1 MLTNNI
7 PCLPQKLHHNN
18 NRDQSENVV
27 DELQDLWPSTNNPCI
42 PSGYI
47 CALSDSGSFWT
58 AVQQPKITQM
68 RVKRTASITLKMK
81 SKLPQ

>member
-1 MLTNNI
+1 M
-7 PCLPQKLHHNN
+7 
-18 NRDQSENVV
+18 ENVA

-47 CALSDSGSFWT
+47 RALSDSGSFWT

-68 RVKRTASITLKMK
+68 RVKRTASNTKNEVETPTAIPVVLQW
-81 SKLPQ
+81 PIAIE